1 MKIKNIFL
9 VFFLLL
15 NLLNANDIKSQ
26 QDLAQE
32 KMFLNKNDDII
43 GGDGVEC
50 IPTCRKVN
58 DNFIALVVDFD
69 PKSGMT
75 YCDIYDKNDLSNP
88 TGIMANTK
96 NQTCIDGA
104 NQKVSPKNLLSNG
117 KGYDNASNLAY
128 KPNNVTLTKFL
139 AGLVTL
145 DPELIDFKTT
155 EATGSLTLKDPTA
168 VYGTNTTDITGD
180 DMLIA
185 TIDNLNKS
193 NLAYYA
199 MLYTNMSNV
208 YTALQ
213 YILLVCVGGW
223 FFGVLGV
230 KKLNERA
237 EKENNQGSIL
247 NTFLVPAIAFA
258 TFFMPIPE
266 SSGMN
271 GTIMQKLIRTS
282 ANISNGY
289 ADRVGTVGAEAY
301 MQKLYSSVGAFSV
314 EGEKILREDALNLD
328 TIKTSYKLALDEC
341 KKRYPNIASFMQESH
356 STDFF
361 NVNGKDEKYTYLG
374 CQNIEHSLQSYQ
386 SLERQNKLYLGALEK
401 SIKNNKLDTL
411 LKQINDSVNKRE
423 NELGWINSTIIPA
436 MNVLLQNISLI
447 EDNDIALQVQEDN
460 KNITE
465 QTSKEIA
472 KDNTYERSSNAVT
485 GWFNNLRRSS
495 GEVAGSVVGNLTYLI
510 LPGAGDVFKV
520 TQEESSNLFKGIQSL
535 ASKIPIVGK
544 IISLIPSSLIDKAGF
559 VAGILIVAWIYSSL
573 LTYIPLTVSIVA
585 SALAFLGYII
595 QLAKFFYITP
605 FVTAFSLTTGRQNKI
620 TEFLVTGI
628 TIFIKPILIVVFIY
642 FALFIYGLFTD
653 IFMIYSLEQLGMMRE
668 LQNQAG
674 LTILMSIF
682 GILLQIVGTI
692 GAVYIMWKII
702 LTAPNWVMRMIG
714 LNDDGANNIVEQLSR
729 NLERYSFQV

>member
-9 VFFLLL
+9 IFFLLL
-15 NLLNANDIKSQ
+15 NFLNANDIKSQ

-32 KMFLNKNDDII
+32 KMFSNKNDDII
-43 GGDGVEC
+43 GGDGVKC

-155 EATGSLTLKDPTA
+155 EATGRLTLKDPTA

-185 TIDNLNKS
+185 TTDNLNKS

-230 KKLNERA
+230 KKLNERM
-237 EKENNQGSIL
+237 EKENDQGRIL
-247 NTFLVPAIAFA
+247 NTFLVPVIVFA
-258 TFFMPIPE
+258 TFFMPISE

-271 GTIMQKLIRTS
+271 GTIIQKLIRTS
-282 ANISNGY
+282 ANISNNF

-314 EGEKILREDALNLD
+314 EGEKILREDALNLPA
-328 TIKTSYKLALDEC
+328 IKFSYELALDEC

-401 SIKNNKLDTL
+401 SIKNNRLDTL
-411 LKQINDSVNKRE
+411 LKQINDGVNKRE

-436 MNVLLQNISLI
+436 MSVLMQNISLI
-447 EDNDIALQVQEDN
+447 EDNDIALQIQEDN

-465 QTSKEIA
+465 QTSSIN
-472 KDNTYERSSNAVT
+472 KDKNVIERDENPY
-485 GWFNNLRRSS
+485 GGNKL
-495 GEVAGSVVGNLTYLI
+495 GEQKLVGELVYFI
-510 LPGAGDVFKV
+510 LPGAGEVFNAVKDAGNKFAGAF
-520 TQEESSNLFKGIQSL
+520 E
-535 ASKIPIVGK
+535 KIPI
-544 IISLIPSSLIDKAGF
+544 ISGLLNIGASWLGLKT
-559 VAGILIVAWIYSSL
+559 VAF
-573 LTYIPLTVSIVA
+573 TYDTVLNLIPLTICVVA

-595 QLAKFFYITP
+595 ELAKFFYITP

-628 TIFIKPILIVVFIY
+628 TIFMKPILIVIFIY
-642 FALFIYGLFTD
+642 FALFIYGLFKD
-653 IFMIYSLEQLGMMRE
+653 IFLVYSLEQLGMMRE
-668 LQNQAG
+668 ITNQISINFIISVI
-674 LTILMSIF
+674 TIL
-682 GILLQIVGTI
+682 LKIVGAI
-692 GAVYIMWKII
+692 GASYIMWKII
-702 LTAPNWVMRMIG
+702 LTAPSWVMKMIG

>member
-15 NLLNANDIKSQ
+15 NFLNANDIKSQ
-26 QDLAQE
+26 QDLAEE
-32 KMFLNKNDDII
+32 KMFSNKNDDII
-43 GGDGVEC
+43 GGDGVKC

-155 EATGSLTLKDPTA
+155 EATGRLTLKDPTA

-185 TIDNLNKS
+185 TTDNLNKS

-230 KKLNERA
+230 KKLNERI
-237 EKENNQGSIL
+237 EKENNQGRVL
-247 NTFLVPAIAFA
+247 NTFLVPVIAFA

-271 GTIMQKLIRTS
+271 GTIIQKLIRTS
-282 ANISNGY
+282 ANISNNF

-314 EGEKILREDALNLD
+314 EGEKILREDALNLPA
-328 TIKTSYKLALDEC
+328 IKFSYELALDEC

-401 SIKNNKLDTL
+401 SIKNNRLDTL
-411 LKQINDSVNKRE
+411 LKQINDGVNKRE

-436 MNVLLQNISLI
+436 MNILVQNISLI
-447 EDNDIALQVQEDN
+447 EDNDIALQIQEDN
-460 KNITE
+460 KKITE

-472 KDNTYERSSNAVT
+472 TSNSENRKEM
-485 GWFNNLRRSS
+485 GR
-495 GEVAGSVVGNLTYLI
+495 GEVQEEVALIMGNLAYLI
-510 LPGAGDVFKV
+510 LPGAGEILNVIKEFF
-520 TQEESSNLFKGIQSL
+520 TSWGGN
-535 ASKIPIVGK
+535 IPILK
-544 IISLIPSSLIDKAGF
+544 GF
-559 VAGILIVAWIYSSL
+559 LNASGTMAGIGTIMVMYNQILQ
-573 LTYIPLTVSIVA
+573 YIPLTVSIVA

-595 QLAKFFYITP
+595 ELAKFFYITP

-628 TIFIKPILIVVFIY
+628 TIFMKPILIVIFIY

-668 LQNQAG
+668 LQNQ
-674 LTILMSIF
+674 TILTMVMGIF
-682 GILLQIVGTI
+682 STLLKIVGAI
-692 GAVYIMWKII
+692 GASYIMWKII
-702 LTAPNWVMRMIG
+702 LTAPSWVMKMIG

>member
-9 VFFLLL
+9 IFFLLL
-15 NLLNANDIKSQ
+15 NFLNANDIKSQ

-32 KMFLNKNDDII
+32 KMFSNKNDDII
-43 GGDGVEC
+43 GGDGVKC

-155 EATGSLTLKDPTA
+155 EATGRLTLKDPTA

-185 TIDNLNKS
+185 TTDNLNKS

-230 KKLNERA
+230 KKLNERI
-237 EKENNQGSIL
+237 EKENNQGRVL
-247 NTFLVPAIAFA
+247 NTFLVPVIAFA

-271 GTIMQKLIRTS
+271 GTIIQKLIRTS
-282 ANISNGY
+282 ANISNNF

-314 EGEKILREDALNLD
+314 EGEKILREDALNLPA
-328 TIKTSYKLALDEC
+328 IKFSYELALDEC

-401 SIKNNKLDTL
+401 SIKNNRLDTL
-411 LKQINDSVNKRE
+411 LKQINDGVNKRE

-436 MNVLLQNISLI
+436 MNILVQNISLI
-447 EDNDIALQVQEDN
+447 EDNDIALQIQEDN
-460 KNITE
+460 KKITE
-465 QTSKEIA
+465 QTSKEKA
-472 KDNTYERSSNAVT
+472 KENTKEREENSFLT
-485 GWFNNLRRSS
+485 KTKGKLGEFS
-495 GEVAGSVVGNLTYLI
+495 GVILGQLTYLM
-510 LPGAGDVFKV
+510 LPGAGEVFNTVNKN
-520 TQEESSNLFKGIQSL
+520 TSDFIK
-535 ASKIPIVGK
+535 KIPIIGDK
-544 IISLIPSSLIDKAGF
+544 FLGTLLSSVAGF
-559 VAGILIVAWIYSSL
+559 ASGLVIVVVMYSRILE
-573 LTYIPLTVSIVA
+573 YIPLTVSIVA

-595 QLAKFFYITP
+595 ELAKFFYITP

-628 TIFIKPILIVVFIY
+628 TIFIKPILIVIFIY
-642 FALFIYGLFTD
+642 FALFIYGLFKD

-668 LQNQAG
+668 LQNQFL
-674 LTILMSIF
+674 LTATMSIF
-682 GILLQIVGTI
+682 GVLLKIVGTI
-692 GAVYIMWKII
+692 GASYIMWKII
-702 LTAPNWVMRMIG
+702 LTAPSWVMKMIG
-714 LNDDGANNIVEQLSR
+714 LNDDGANSMVEQLSR

>member
-43 GGDGVEC
+43 GGDGVKC

-155 EATGSLTLKDPTA
+155 EATGRLTLKDPTA
-168 VYGTNTTDITGD
+168 VYGTNTTDIIGD

-185 TIDNLNKS
+185 TTDNLNKS

-237 EKENNQGSIL
+237 EKENNQGSVL
-247 NTFLVPAIAFA
+247 NTFLVPVIVFA
-258 TFFMPIPE
+258 TFFMPISE

-271 GTIMQKLIRTS
+271 GTIIQKLIRTS
-282 ANISNGY
+282 ANISNNF

-314 EGEKILREDALNLD
+314 EGEKILREDALNLPA
-328 TIKTSYKLALDEC
+328 IKFSYELALDEC

-401 SIKNNKLDTL
+401 SIKNNRLDTL
-411 LKQINDSVNKRE
+411 LKQINDGVNKRE

-436 MNVLLQNISLI
+436 MSVLMQNISLI
-447 EDNDIALQVQEDN
+447 EDNDIALQIQEDN

-465 QTSKEIA
+465 QTSSIN
-472 KDNTYERSSNAVT
+472 KDKNVIERDENPY
-485 GWFNNLRRSS
+485 GGNKL
-495 GEVAGSVVGNLTYLI
+495 GEQKLVGELVYFI
-510 LPGAGDVFKV
+510 LPGAGEVFNAVKDAGNKFADAF
-520 TQEESSNLFKGIQSL
+520 E
-535 ASKIPIVGK
+535 KIPI
-544 IISLIPSSLIDKAGF
+544 ISGLLNIGASWLGLKT
-559 VAGILIVAWIYSSL
+559 VAF
-573 LTYIPLTVSIVA
+573 TYDTVLNLIPLTICVVA

-595 QLAKFFYITP
+595 ELAKFFYITP

-628 TIFIKPILIVVFIY
+628 TIFMKPILIVIFIY
-642 FALFIYGLFTD
+642 FALFIYGLFKD
-653 IFMIYSLEQLGMMRE
+653 IFLVYSLEQLGMMRE
-668 LQNQAG
+668 ITNQISINFIISVI
-674 LTILMSIF
+674 TIL
-682 GILLQIVGTI
+682 LKIVGAI
-692 GAVYIMWKII
+692 GASYIMWKII
-702 LTAPNWVMRMIG
+702 LTAPSWVMKMIG

>member
-1 MKIKNIFL
+1 MKVKNIFL
-9 VFFLLL
+9 IFFLLL
-15 NLLNANDIKSQ
+15 NFLNANDIKSQ

-32 KMFLNKNDDII
+32 KMFSNKNDDII
-43 GGDGVEC
+43 GGDGVKC

-155 EATGSLTLKDPTA
+155 EATGRLTLKDPTA

-185 TIDNLNKS
+185 TTDNLNKS

-230 KKLNERA
+230 KKLNERI
-237 EKENNQGSIL
+237 EKENDQGRIL
-247 NTFLVPAIAFA
+247 NTFLVPVIAFA

-271 GTIMQKLIRTS
+271 GTIIQKLIRTS
-282 ANISNGY
+282 ANISNGF
-289 ADRVGTVGAEAY
+289 ADRVGTIGAEAY

-314 EGEKILREDALNLD
+314 EGEKILREDALNLPA
-328 TIKTSYKLALDEC
+328 IKFSYELALDEC

-401 SIKNNKLDTL
+401 SIKNNRLDTL
-411 LKQINDSVNKRE
+411 LKQINDGVNKRE

-436 MNVLLQNISLI
+436 MSVLMQNISLI
-447 EDNDIALQVQEDN
+447 EDNDIALQIQEDN

-465 QTSKEIA
+465 QTSSIN
-472 KDNTYERSSNAVT
+472 KDKNVIERDENPY
-485 GWFNNLRRSS
+485 GGNKL
-495 GEVAGSVVGNLTYLI
+495 GEQKLVGELVYFI
-510 LPGAGDVFKV
+510 LPGAGEVFNAVKDAGNKFAGAF
-520 TQEESSNLFKGIQSL
+520 E
-535 ASKIPIVGK
+535 KIPI
-544 IISLIPSSLIDKAGF
+544 ISGLLNIGASWLGLKT
-559 VAGILIVAWIYSSL
+559 VAF
-573 LTYIPLTVSIVA
+573 TYDTVLNLIPLTICVVA

-595 QLAKFFYITP
+595 ELAKFFYITP

-628 TIFIKPILIVVFIY
+628 TIFMKPILIVIFIY
-642 FALFIYGLFTD
+642 FALFIYGLFKD
-653 IFMIYSLEQLGMMRE
+653 IFLVYSLEQLGMMRE
-668 LQNQAG
+668 ITNQISINFIISVI
-674 LTILMSIF
+674 TIL
-682 GILLQIVGTI
+682 LKIVGAI
-692 GAVYIMWKII
+692 GASYIMWKII
-702 LTAPNWVMRMIG
+702 LTAPSWVMKMIG

>member
-1 MKIKNIFL
+1 MKVKNIFL
-9 VFFLLL
+9 IFFLLL
-15 NLLNANDIKSQ
+15 NFLNANDIKSQ

-32 KMFLNKNDDII
+32 KMFSNKNDDII
-43 GGDGVEC
+43 GGDGVKC

-155 EATGSLTLKDPTA
+155 EATGRLTLKDPTA

-185 TIDNLNKS
+185 TTDNLNKS

-230 KKLNERA
+230 KKLNERM
-237 EKENNQGSIL
+237 EKENDQGRIL
-247 NTFLVPAIAFA
+247 NTLLVPVIVFA
-258 TFFMPIPE
+258 TFFMPISE

-271 GTIMQKLIRTS
+271 GTIIQKLIRTS
-282 ANISNGY
+282 ANISNNF

-314 EGEKILREDALNLD
+314 EGEKILREDALNLPA
-328 TIKTSYKLALDEC
+328 IKFSYELALDEC
-341 KKRYPNIASFMQESH
+341 KKRYPNIVSFMQESH

-401 SIKNNKLDTL
+401 SIKNNRLDTL
-411 LKQINDSVNKRE
+411 LKQINDGVNKRE

-436 MNVLLQNISLI
+436 MSVLMQNISLI
-447 EDNDIALQVQEDN
+447 EDNDIALQIQEDN

-465 QTSKEIA
+465 QTSSIN
-472 KDNTYERSSNAVT
+472 KDKNVIERDENPY
-485 GWFNNLRRSS
+485 GGNKL
-495 GEVAGSVVGNLTYLI
+495 GEQKLVGELVYFI
-510 LPGAGDVFKV
+510 LPGAGEVFNAVKDAGNKFAGAF
-520 TQEESSNLFKGIQSL
+520 E
-535 ASKIPIVGK
+535 KIPI
-544 IISLIPSSLIDKAGF
+544 ISGLLNIGASWLGLKT
-559 VAGILIVAWIYSSL
+559 VAF
-573 LTYIPLTVSIVA
+573 TYDTVLNLIPLTICVVA

-595 QLAKFFYITP
+595 ELAKFFYITP

-628 TIFIKPILIVVFIY
+628 TIFMKPILIVIFIY
-642 FALFIYGLFTD
+642 FALFIYGLFKD
-653 IFMIYSLEQLGMMRE
+653 IFLVYSLEQLGMMRE
-668 LQNQAG
+668 ITNQISINFIISVI
-674 LTILMSIF
+674 TIL
-682 GILLQIVGTI
+682 LKIVGAI
-692 GAVYIMWKII
+692 GASYIMWKII
-702 LTAPNWVMRMIG
+702 LTAPSWVMKMIG

>member
-1 MKIKNIFL
+1 MKVKNIFL
-9 VFFLLL
+9 IFFLLL
-15 NLLNANDIKSQ
+15 NFLNANDIKSQ

-32 KMFLNKNDDII
+32 KMFSNKNDDII
-43 GGDGVEC
+43 GGDGVKC

-155 EATGSLTLKDPTA
+155 EATGRLTLKDPTA

-185 TIDNLNKS
+185 TTDNLNKS

-230 KKLNERA
+230 KKLNERM
-237 EKENNQGSIL
+237 EKENDQGRIL
-247 NTFLVPAIAFA
+247 NTLLVPVIAFA
-258 TFFMPIPE
+258 TFFMPISE

-271 GTIMQKLIRTS
+271 GTIIQKLIRTS
-282 ANISNGY
+282 ANISNNF

-314 EGEKILREDALNLD
+314 EGEKILREDALNLPA
-328 TIKTSYKLALDEC
+328 IKFSYELALDEC

-401 SIKNNKLDTL
+401 SIKNNRLDTL
-411 LKQINDSVNKRE
+411 LKQINDGVNKRE

-436 MNVLLQNISLI
+436 MSVLMQNISLI
-447 EDNDIALQVQEDN
+447 EDNDIALQIQEDN

-465 QTSKEIA
+465 QTSSIN
-472 KDNTYERSSNAVT
+472 KDKNVIERDENPY
-485 GWFNNLRRSS
+485 GGNKL
-495 GEVAGSVVGNLTYLI
+495 GEQKLVGELVYFI
-510 LPGAGDVFKV
+510 LPGAGEVFNAVKDAGNKFADAF
-520 TQEESSNLFKGIQSL
+520 E
-535 ASKIPIVGK
+535 KIPI
-544 IISLIPSSLIDKAGF
+544 ISGLLNIGASWLGLKT
-559 VAGILIVAWIYSSL
+559 VAF
-573 LTYIPLTVSIVA
+573 TYDTVLNLIPLTICVVA

-595 QLAKFFYITP
+595 ELAKFFYITP

-628 TIFIKPILIVVFIY
+628 TIFMKPILIVIFIY
-642 FALFIYGLFTD
+642 FALFIYGLFKD
-653 IFMIYSLEQLGMMRE
+653 IFLVYSLEQLGMMRE
-668 LQNQAG
+668 ITNQISINFIISVI
-674 LTILMSIF
+674 TIL
-682 GILLQIVGTI
+682 LKIVGAI
-692 GAVYIMWKII
+692 GASYIMWKII
-702 LTAPNWVMRMIG
+702 LTAPSWVMKMIG

>member
-15 NLLNANDIKSQ
+15 NFLNANDIKSQ
-26 QDLAQE
+26 QDLAEE
-32 KMFLNKNDDII
+32 KMFSNKNDDII
-43 GGDGVEC
+43 GGDGVKC

-155 EATGSLTLKDPTA
+155 EATGRLTLKDPTA

-185 TIDNLNKS
+185 TTDNLNKS
-193 NLAYYA
+193 NLAYYS

-230 KKLNERA
+230 KKLNERV
-237 EKENNQGSIL
+237 EKENNQGRVL
-247 NTFLVPAIAFA
+247 NTFLVPVIAFA

-271 GTIMQKLIRTS
+271 GTIIQKLIRTS
-282 ANISNGY
+282 ANISNGF

-314 EGEKILREDALNLD
+314 EGEKILREDALNLPA
-328 TIKTSYKLALDEC
+328 IKTSYKLALDEC

-401 SIKNNKLDTL
+401 SIKNNRLDAL
-411 LKQINDSVNKRE
+411 LKQINDGVNKRE

-436 MNVLLQNISLI
+436 MSVLMQNISLI
-447 EDNDIALQVQEDN
+447 EDNDIALQIQEDN

-465 QTSKEIA
+465 QTSSIN
-472 KDNTYERSSNAVT
+472 KDKNVIERDENPY
-485 GWFNNLRRSS
+485 GGNKL
-495 GEVAGSVVGNLTYLI
+495 GEQKLVGELVYFI
-510 LPGAGDVFKV
+510 LPGAGEVFNAVKDAGNKFAGAF
-520 TQEESSNLFKGIQSL
+520 E
-535 ASKIPIVGK
+535 KIPI
-544 IISLIPSSLIDKAGF
+544 ISGLLNIGASWLGLKT
-559 VAGILIVAWIYSSL
+559 VAF
-573 LTYIPLTVSIVA
+573 TYDTVLNLIPLTICVVA

-595 QLAKFFYITP
+595 ELAKFFYITP

-628 TIFIKPILIVVFIY
+628 TIFMKPILIVIFIY
-642 FALFIYGLFTD
+642 FALFIYGLFKD
-653 IFMIYSLEQLGMMRE
+653 IFLVYSLEQLGMMRE
-668 LQNQAG
+668 ITNQISINFIISVI
-674 LTILMSIF
+674 TIL
-682 GILLQIVGTI
+682 LKIVGAI
-692 GAVYIMWKII
+692 GATYIMWKII
-702 LTAPNWVMRMIG
+702 LTAPSWVMKMIG
-714 LNDDGANNIVEQLSR
+714 LNDSGANNMVEQLSR
-729 NLERYSFQV
+729 NLEKYSFQV

>member
-1 MKIKNIFL
+1 MKVKNIFL
-9 VFFLLL
+9 IFFLLL
-15 NLLNANDIKSQ
+15 NFLNANDIKSQ

-32 KMFLNKNDDII
+32 KMFSNKNDDII
-43 GGDGVEC
+43 GGDGVKC

-155 EATGSLTLKDPTA
+155 EATGRLTLKDPTA

-185 TIDNLNKS
+185 TTDNLNKS

-230 KKLNERA
+230 KKLNERM
-237 EKENNQGSIL
+237 EKENDQGRIL
-247 NTFLVPAIAFA
+247 NTLLVPVIAFA
-258 TFFMPIPE
+258 TFFMPISE

-271 GTIMQKLIRTS
+271 GTIIQKLIRTS
-282 ANISNGY
+282 ANISNNF

-314 EGEKILREDALNLD
+314 EGEKILREDALNLPA
-328 TIKTSYKLALDEC
+328 IKFSYELALDEC

-401 SIKNNKLDTL
+401 SIKNNRLDTL
-411 LKQINDSVNKRE
+411 LKQINDGVNKRE

-436 MNVLLQNISLI
+436 MSVLMQNISLI
-447 EDNDIALQVQEDN
+447 EDNDIALQIQEDN

-465 QTSKEIA
+465 QTSSIN
-472 KDNTYERSSNAVT
+472 KDKNVIERDENPY
-485 GWFNNLRRSS
+485 GGNKL
-495 GEVAGSVVGNLTYLI
+495 GEQKLVGELVYFI
-510 LPGAGDVFKV
+510 LPGAGEVFNAVKDAGNKFAGAF
-520 TQEESSNLFKGIQSL
+520 E
-535 ASKIPIVGK
+535 KIPI
-544 IISLIPSSLIDKAGF
+544 ISGLLNIGASWLGLKT
-559 VAGILIVAWIYSSL
+559 VAF
-573 LTYIPLTVSIVA
+573 TYDTVLNLIPLTICVVA

-595 QLAKFFYITP
+595 ELAKFFYITP

-628 TIFIKPILIVVFIY
+628 TIFMKPILIVIFIY
-642 FALFIYGLFTD
+642 FALFIYGLFKD
-653 IFMIYSLEQLGMMRE
+653 IFLVYSLEQLGMMRE
-668 LQNQAG
+668 ITNQISINFIISVI
-674 LTILMSIF
+674 TIL
-682 GILLQIVGTI
+682 LKIVGAI
-692 GAVYIMWKII
+692 GASYIMWKII
-702 LTAPNWVMRMIG
+702 LTAPSWVMKMIG

>member
-15 NLLNANDIKSQ
+15 NFLNANDIKSQ

-32 KMFLNKNDDII
+32 KMFSNKNDDII
-43 GGDGVEC
+43 GGDGVKC

-155 EATGSLTLKDPTA
+155 EATGRLTLKDPTA

-185 TIDNLNKS
+185 TTDNLNKS

-230 KKLNERA
+230 KKLNERI
-237 EKENNQGSIL
+237 EKENNQGRVL
-247 NTFLVPAIAFA
+247 NTFLVPVIAFA

-271 GTIMQKLIRTS
+271 GTIIQKLIRTS
-282 ANISNGY
+282 ANISNNF

-314 EGEKILREDALNLD
+314 EGEKILREDALNLPA
-328 TIKTSYKLALDEC
+328 IKFSYELALDEC

-401 SIKNNKLDTL
+401 SIKNNRLDTL
-411 LKQINDSVNKRE
+411 LKQINDGVNKRE

-436 MNVLLQNISLI
+436 MNILVQNISLI
-447 EDNDIALQVQEDN
+447 EDNDIALQIQEDN
-460 KNITE
+460 KKITE
-465 QTSKEIA
+465 QTSKEKA
-472 KDNTYERSSNAVT
+472 KENTKEREENSFLT
-485 GWFNNLRRSS
+485 KTKGKLGEFS
-495 GEVAGSVVGNLTYLI
+495 GVILGQLTYLM
-510 LPGAGDVFKV
+510 LPGAGEVFNTVNKN
-520 TQEESSNLFKGIQSL
+520 TSDFIK
-535 ASKIPIVGK
+535 KIPIIGDK
-544 IISLIPSSLIDKAGF
+544 FLGTLLSSVAGF
-559 VAGILIVAWIYSSL
+559 ASGLVIVVVMYSRILE
-573 LTYIPLTVSIVA
+573 YIPLTVSIVA

-595 QLAKFFYITP
+595 ELAKFFYITP

-628 TIFIKPILIVVFIY
+628 TIFIKPILIVIFIY
-642 FALFIYGLFTD
+642 FALFIYGLFKD

-668 LQNQAG
+668 LQNQFL
-674 LTILMSIF
+674 LTATMSIF
-682 GILLQIVGTI
+682 GVLLKIVGTI
-692 GAVYIMWKII
+692 GASYIMWKII
-702 LTAPNWVMRMIG
+702 LTAPSWVMKMIG
-714 LNDDGANNIVEQLSR
+714 LNDDGANSMVEQLSR

>member
-9 VFFLLL
+9 IFFLLL
-15 NLLNANDIKSQ
+15 NFLNANDIKSQ
-26 QDLAQE
+26 QDLAEE
-32 KMFLNKNDDII
+32 KMFSNKNDDII
-43 GGDGVEC
+43 GGDGVKC

-155 EATGSLTLKDPTA
+155 EATGRLTLKDPTA

-185 TIDNLNKS
+185 TTDNLNKS

-213 YILLVCVGGW
+213 YILLVCIGGW

-230 KKLNERA
+230 KKLNERV
-237 EKENNQGSIL
+237 EKENNQGRIL
-247 NTFLVPAIAFA
+247 NTFLVPVIAFA

-271 GTIMQKLIRTS
+271 GTIIQKLIRTS
-282 ANISNGY
+282 ANISNNF

-314 EGEKILREDALNLD
+314 EGEKILREDALNLPA
-328 TIKTSYKLALDEC
+328 IKFSYELALDEC

-401 SIKNNKLDTL
+401 SIKNNRLDAL
-411 LKQINDSVNKRE
+411 LKQINDGVNKRE

-436 MNVLLQNISLI
+436 MSVLMQNISLI
-447 EDNDIALQVQEDN
+447 EDNDIALQIQEDN

-465 QTSKEIA
+465 QTSSIN
-472 KDNTYERSSNAVT
+472 KDKNVIERDENPY
-485 GWFNNLRRSS
+485 GGNKL
-495 GEVAGSVVGNLTYLI
+495 GEQKLVGELVYFI
-510 LPGAGDVFKV
+510 LPGAGEVFNAVKDAGNKFAGAF
-520 TQEESSNLFKGIQSL
+520 E
-535 ASKIPIVGK
+535 KIPI
-544 IISLIPSSLIDKAGF
+544 ISGLLNIGASWLGLKT
-559 VAGILIVAWIYSSL
+559 VAF
-573 LTYIPLTVSIVA
+573 TYDTVLNLIPLTICVVA

-595 QLAKFFYITP
+595 ELAKFFYITP

-628 TIFIKPILIVVFIY
+628 TIFMKPILIVIFIY
-642 FALFIYGLFTD
+642 FALFIYGLFKD
-653 IFMIYSLEQLGMMRE
+653 IFLVYSLEQLGMMRE
-668 LQNQAG
+668 ITNQISINFIISVI
-674 LTILMSIF
+674 TIL
-682 GILLQIVGTI
+682 LKIVGAI
-692 GAVYIMWKII
+692 GASYIMWKII
-702 LTAPNWVMRMIG
+702 LTAPSWVMKMIG

>member
-1 MKIKNIFL
+1 MKVKNIFL
-9 VFFLLL
+9 IFFLLL
-15 NLLNANDIKSQ
+15 NFLNANDIKSQ
-26 QDLAQE
+26 QDLAEE
-32 KMFLNKNDDII
+32 KMFSNKNDDII
-43 GGDGVEC
+43 GGDGVKC

-155 EATGSLTLKDPTA
+155 EATGRLTLKDPTA

-185 TIDNLNKS
+185 TTDNLNKS

-230 KKLNERA
+230 KKLNERI
-237 EKENNQGSIL
+237 EKENNQGRVL
-247 NTFLVPAIAFA
+247 NTFLVPVIAFA
-258 TFFMPIPE
+258 TFFMPISE

-271 GTIMQKLIRTS
+271 GTIIQKLIRTS
-282 ANISNGY
+282 ANISNNF

-314 EGEKILREDALNLD
+314 EGEKILREDALNLPA
-328 TIKTSYKLALDEC
+328 IKFSYELALDEC

-401 SIKNNKLDTL
+401 SIKNNRLDTL
-411 LKQINDSVNKRE
+411 LKQINDGVNKRE

-436 MNVLLQNISLI
+436 MSVLMQNISLI
-447 EDNDIALQVQEDN
+447 EDNDIALQIQEDN

-465 QTSKEIA
+465 QTSSIN
-472 KDNTYERSSNAVT
+472 KDKNVIERDENPY
-485 GWFNNLRRSS
+485 GGNKL
-495 GEVAGSVVGNLTYLI
+495 GEQKLVGELVYFI
-510 LPGAGDVFKV
+510 LPGAGEVFNAVKDAGNKFAGAF
-520 TQEESSNLFKGIQSL
+520 E
-535 ASKIPIVGK
+535 KIPI
-544 IISLIPSSLIDKAGF
+544 ISGLLNIGASWLGLKT
-559 VAGILIVAWIYSSL
+559 VAF
-573 LTYIPLTVSIVA
+573 TYDTVLNLIPLTICVVA

-595 QLAKFFYITP
+595 ELAKFFYITP

-628 TIFIKPILIVVFIY
+628 TIFMKPILIVIFIY
-642 FALFIYGLFTD
+642 FALFIYGLFKD
-653 IFMIYSLEQLGMMRE
+653 IFLVYSLEQLGMMRE
-668 LQNQAG
+668 ITNQISINFIISVI
-674 LTILMSIF
+674 TIL
-682 GILLQIVGTI
+682 LKIVGAI
-692 GAVYIMWKII
+692 GASYIMWKII
-702 LTAPNWVMRMIG
+702 LTAPSWVMKMIG

>member
-9 VFFLLL
+9 IFFLLL
-15 NLLNANDIKSQ
+15 NFLNANDIKSQ
-26 QDLAQE
+26 QDLAEE
-32 KMFLNKNDDII
+32 KMFSNKNDDII
-43 GGDGVEC
+43 GGDGVKC

-155 EATGSLTLKDPTA
+155 EATGRLTLKDPTA

-185 TIDNLNKS
+185 TTDNLNKS

-237 EKENNQGSIL
+237 EKENNQGSVL
-247 NTFLVPAIAFA
+247 NTFLVPVIVFA
-258 TFFMPIPE
+258 TFFMPISE

-271 GTIMQKLIRTS
+271 GTIIQKLIRTS
-282 ANISNGY
+282 ANISNNF

-314 EGEKILREDALNLD
+314 EGEKILREDALNLPA
-328 TIKTSYKLALDEC
+328 IKFSYELALDEC

-401 SIKNNKLDTL
+401 SIKNNRLDTL
-411 LKQINDSVNKRE
+411 LKQINDGVNKRE

-447 EDNDIALQVQEDN
+447 EDNDIALRIQEDN
-460 KNITE
+460 KKITE

-472 KDNTYERSSNAVT
+472 TSNSENRKEM
-485 GWFNNLRRSS
+485 GR
-495 GEVAGSVVGNLTYLI
+495 GEVQEEVALIMGNLAYLI
-510 LPGAGDVFKV
+510 LPGAGEILNVIKEFF
-520 TQEESSNLFKGIQSL
+520 TSWGGN
-535 ASKIPIVGK
+535 IPILK
-544 IISLIPSSLIDKAGF
+544 GF
-559 VAGILIVAWIYSSL
+559 LNASGTMAGIGTIMVMYNQILQ
-573 LTYIPLTVSIVA
+573 YIPLTVSIVA

-595 QLAKFFYITP
+595 ELAKFFYITP

-628 TIFIKPILIVVFIY
+628 TIFMKPILIVIFIY

-668 LQNQAG
+668 LQNQ
-674 LTILMSIF
+674 TILTMVMGIF
-682 GILLQIVGTI
+682 STLLKIVGAI
-692 GAVYIMWKII
+692 GASYIMWKII
-702 LTAPNWVMRMIG
+702 LTAPSWVMKMIG

>member
-155 EATGSLTLKDPTA
+155 EATGRLTLKDPTA

-258 TFFMPIPE
+258 TFFMPISE

-271 GTIMQKLIRTS
+271 GTIIQKLIRTS
-282 ANISNGY
+282 ANISNNF

-314 EGEKILREDALNLD
+314 EGEKILREDALNLPA
-328 TIKTSYKLALDEC
+328 IKFSYELALDEC

-401 SIKNNKLDTL
+401 SIKNNRLDTL

-436 MNVLLQNISLI
+436 MSVLMQNISLI
-447 EDNDIALQVQEDN
+447 EDNDIALQIQEDN

-465 QTSKEIA
+465 QTSSIN
-472 KDNTYERSSNAVT
+472 KDKNVIERDENPY
-485 GWFNNLRRSS
+485 GGNKL
-495 GEVAGSVVGNLTYLI
+495 GEQKLVGELVYFI
-510 LPGAGDVFKV
+510 LPGAGEVFNAVKDAGNKFAGAF
-520 TQEESSNLFKGIQSL
+520 E
-535 ASKIPIVGK
+535 KIPI
-544 IISLIPSSLIDKAGF
+544 ISGLLNIGASWLGLKT
-559 VAGILIVAWIYSSL
+559 VAF
-573 LTYIPLTVSIVA
+573 TYDTVLNLIPLTICVVA

-595 QLAKFFYITP
+595 ELAKFFYITP

-628 TIFIKPILIVVFIY
+628 TIFMKPILIVIFIY
-642 FALFIYGLFTD
+642 FALFIYGLFKD
-653 IFMIYSLEQLGMMRE
+653 IFLVYSLEQLGMMRE
-668 LQNQAG
+668 ITNQISINFIISVI
-674 LTILMSIF
+674 TIL
-682 GILLQIVGTI
+682 LKIVGAI
-692 GAVYIMWKII
+692 GASYIMWKII
-702 LTAPNWVMRMIG
+702 LTAPSWVMKMIG

>member
-1 MKIKNIFL
+1 MKVKNIFL
-9 VFFLLL
+9 IFFLLL
-15 NLLNANDIKSQ
+15 NFLNANDIKSQ

-32 KMFLNKNDDII
+32 KMFSNKNDDII
-43 GGDGVEC
+43 GGDGVKC

-155 EATGSLTLKDPTA
+155 EATGRLTLKDPTA

-185 TIDNLNKS
+185 TTDNLNKS

-237 EKENNQGSIL
+237 EKENNQGSVL
-247 NTFLVPAIAFA
+247 NTFLVPVIAFA
-258 TFFMPIPE
+258 TFFMPISE

-271 GTIMQKLIRTS
+271 GTIIQKLIRTS
-282 ANISNGY
+282 ANISNNF

-314 EGEKILREDALNLD
+314 EGEKILREDALNLPA
-328 TIKTSYKLALDEC
+328 IKFSYELALDEC

-374 CQNIEHSLQSYQ
+374 CQNIEHFLQSYQ

-401 SIKNNKLDTL
+401 SIKNNRLDTL
-411 LKQINDSVNKRE
+411 LKQINDGVNKRE

-436 MNVLLQNISLI
+436 MSVLMQNISLI
-447 EDNDIALQVQEDN
+447 EDNDIALQIQEDN

-465 QTSKEIA
+465 QTSSIN
-472 KDNTYERSSNAVT
+472 KDKNVIERDENPY
-485 GWFNNLRRSS
+485 GGNKL
-495 GEVAGSVVGNLTYLI
+495 GEQKLVGELVYFI
-510 LPGAGDVFKV
+510 LPGAGEVFNAVKDAGNKFAGAF
-520 TQEESSNLFKGIQSL
+520 E
-535 ASKIPIVGK
+535 KIPI
-544 IISLIPSSLIDKAGF
+544 ISGLLNIGASWLGLKT
-559 VAGILIVAWIYSSL
+559 VAF
-573 LTYIPLTVSIVA
+573 TYDTVLNLIPLTICVVA

-595 QLAKFFYITP
+595 ELAKFFYITP

-628 TIFIKPILIVVFIY
+628 TIFMKPILIVIFIY
-642 FALFIYGLFTD
+642 FALFIYGLFKD
-653 IFMIYSLEQLGMMRE
+653 IFLVYSLEQLGMMRE
-668 LQNQAG
+668 ITNQISINFIISVI
-674 LTILMSIF
+674 TIL
-682 GILLQIVGTI
+682 LKIVGAI
-692 GAVYIMWKII
+692 GASYIMWKII
-702 LTAPNWVMRMIG
+702 LTAPSWVMKMIG

>member
-9 VFFLLL
+9 IFFLLL
-15 NLLNANDIKSQ
+15 NFLNANDIKSQ
-26 QDLAQE
+26 QDLAEE
-32 KMFLNKNDDII
+32 KMFSNKNDDII
-43 GGDGVEC
+43 GGDGVKC

-155 EATGSLTLKDPTA
+155 EATGRLTLKDPTA

-185 TIDNLNKS
+185 TTDNLNKS

-237 EKENNQGSIL
+237 EKENNQGSVL
-247 NTFLVPAIAFA
+247 NTFLVPVIVFA
-258 TFFMPIPE
+258 TFFMPISE

-271 GTIMQKLIRTS
+271 GTIIQKLIRTS
-282 ANISNGY
+282 ANISNNF

-314 EGEKILREDALNLD
+314 EGEKILREDALNLPA
-328 TIKTSYKLALDEC
+328 IKFSYELALDEC

-401 SIKNNKLDTL
+401 SIKNNRLDAL
-411 LKQINDSVNKRE
+411 LKQINDGVNKRE

-436 MNVLLQNISLI
+436 MSVLMQNISLI
-447 EDNDIALQVQEDN
+447 EDNDIALQIQEDN

-465 QTSKEIA
+465 QTSSIN
-472 KDNTYERSSNAVT
+472 KDKNVIERDENPY
-485 GWFNNLRRSS
+485 GGNKL
-495 GEVAGSVVGNLTYLI
+495 GEQKLVGELVYFI
-510 LPGAGDVFKV
+510 LPGAGEVFNAVKDAGNKFAGAF
-520 TQEESSNLFKGIQSL
+520 E
-535 ASKIPIVGK
+535 KIPI
-544 IISLIPSSLIDKAGF
+544 ISGLLNIGASWLGLKT
-559 VAGILIVAWIYSSL
+559 VAF
-573 LTYIPLTVSIVA
+573 TYDTVLNLIPLTICVVA

-595 QLAKFFYITP
+595 ELAKFFYITP

-628 TIFIKPILIVVFIY
+628 TIFMKPILIVIFIY
-642 FALFIYGLFTD
+642 FALFIYGLFKD
-653 IFMIYSLEQLGMMRE
+653 IFLVYSLEQLGMMRE
-668 LQNQAG
+668 ITNQISINFIISVI
-674 LTILMSIF
+674 TIL
-682 GILLQIVGTI
+682 LKIVGAI
-692 GAVYIMWKII
+692 GASYIMWKII
-702 LTAPNWVMRMIG
+702 LTAPSWVMKMIG

>member
-15 NLLNANDIKSQ
+15 NFLNANDIKSQ
-26 QDLAQE
+26 QDLAEE
-32 KMFLNKNDDII
+32 KMFLDKNDEVI
-43 GGDGVEC
+43 EKQC

-96 NQTCIDGA
+96 NKFCIEMT
-104 NQKVSPKNLLSNG
+104 NREVSPKNLLSYG

-155 EATGSLTLKDPTA
+155 EATGRLTLKDPTA

-185 TIDNLNKS
+185 TTDNLNKS
-193 NLAYYA
+193 NLAYYS

-230 KKLNERA
+230 KKLNERT
-237 EKENNQGSIL
+237 EKANNQGSVL
-247 NTFLVPAIAFA
+247 NTFLVPVIAFA

-271 GTIMQKLIRTS
+271 GTIIQKLIRTS

-401 SIKNNKLDTL
+401 SIKNNRLDTL
-411 LKQINDSVNKRE
+411 LKQINDGVNKRE

-447 EDNDIALQVQEDN
+447 EDNDIALQIQEDN

-465 QTSKEIA
+465 QTSSIN
-472 KDNTYERSSNAVT
+472 KDKNVIERDENPY
-485 GWFNNLRRSS
+485 GGNKL
-495 GEVAGSVVGNLTYLI
+495 GEQKLVGELVYFI
-510 LPGAGDVFKV
+510 LPGAGEVFNAVKDAGNKFAGAF
-520 TQEESSNLFKGIQSL
+520 E
-535 ASKIPIVGK
+535 KIPI
-544 IISLIPSSLIDKAGF
+544 ISGLLNIGASWLGLKT
-559 VAGILIVAWIYSSL
+559 VAF
-573 LTYIPLTVSIVA
+573 TYDTVLNLIPLTICVVA

-595 QLAKFFYITP
+595 ELAKFFYITP

-628 TIFIKPILIVVFIY
+628 TIFVKPILIVIFIY
-642 FALFIYGLFTD
+642 FALFIYGLFKD
-653 IFMIYSLEQLGMMRE
+653 IFLVYSLEQLGMMRE
-668 LQNQAG
+668 ITNQISINFIISVI
-674 LTILMSIF
+674 TIL
-682 GILLQIVGTI
+682 LKIVGAI
-692 GAVYIMWKII
+692 GASYIMWKII
-702 LTAPNWVMRMIG
+702 LTAPSWVMKMIG

>member
-1 MKIKNIFL
+1 MKVKNIFL
-9 VFFLLL
+9 IFFLLL
-15 NLLNANDIKSQ
+15 NFLNANDIKSQ

-32 KMFLNKNDDII
+32 KMFSNKNDDII
-43 GGDGVEC
+43 GGDGVKC

-155 EATGSLTLKDPTA
+155 EATGRLTLKDPTA

-185 TIDNLNKS
+185 TTDNLNKS

-230 KKLNERA
+230 KKLNERM
-237 EKENNQGSIL
+237 EKENDQGRIL
-247 NTFLVPAIAFA
+247 NTFLVPVIVFA
-258 TFFMPIPE
+258 TFFMPISE

-271 GTIMQKLIRTS
+271 GTIIQKLIRTS
-282 ANISNGY
+282 ANISNNF

-314 EGEKILREDALNLD
+314 EGEKILREDALNLPA
-328 TIKTSYKLALDEC
+328 IKFSYELALDEC

-401 SIKNNKLDTL
+401 SIKNNRLDAL
-411 LKQINDSVNKRE
+411 LKQINDGVNKRE

-436 MNVLLQNISLI
+436 MSVLMQNISLI
-447 EDNDIALQVQEDN
+447 EDNDIALQIQEDN

-465 QTSKEIA
+465 QTSSIN
-472 KDNTYERSSNAVT
+472 KDKNVIERDENPY
-485 GWFNNLRRSS
+485 GGNKL
-495 GEVAGSVVGNLTYLI
+495 GEQKLVGELVYFI
-510 LPGAGDVFKV
+510 LPGAGEVFNAVKDAGNKFAGAF
-520 TQEESSNLFKGIQSL
+520 E
-535 ASKIPIVGK
+535 KIPI
-544 IISLIPSSLIDKAGF
+544 ISGLLNIGASWLGLKT
-559 VAGILIVAWIYSSL
+559 VAF
-573 LTYIPLTVSIVA
+573 TYDTVLNLIPLTICVVA

-595 QLAKFFYITP
+595 ELAKFFYITP

-628 TIFIKPILIVVFIY
+628 TIFMKPILIVIFIY
-642 FALFIYGLFTD
+642 FALFIYGLFKD
-653 IFMIYSLEQLGMMRE
+653 IFLVYSLEQLGMMRE
-668 LQNQAG
+668 ITNQISINFIISVI
-674 LTILMSIF
+674 TIL
-682 GILLQIVGTI
+682 LKIVGAI
-692 GAVYIMWKII
+692 GASYIMWKII
-702 LTAPNWVMRMIG
+702 LTAPSWVMKMIG

>member
-1 MKIKNIFL
+1 MKVKNIFL
-9 VFFLLL
+9 IFFLLL
-15 NLLNANDIKSQ
+15 NFLNANDIKSQ

-32 KMFLNKNDDII
+32 KMFSNKNDDII
-43 GGDGVEC
+43 GGDGVKC

-155 EATGSLTLKDPTA
+155 EATGRLTLKDPTA

-237 EKENNQGSIL
+237 EKENNQGNVL
-247 NTFLVPAIAFA
+247 NTFLVPVIAFA
-258 TFFMPIPE
+258 TFFMPISE

-271 GTIMQKLIRTS
+271 GTIIQKLIRTS

-401 SIKNNKLDTL
+401 SIKNNRLDTL
-411 LKQINDSVNKRE
+411 LKQINNGVNKRE

-436 MNVLLQNISLI
+436 MSVLMQNISLI
-447 EDNDIALQVQEDN
+447 EDNDIALQIQEDN

-465 QTSKEIA
+465 QTSSIN
-472 KDNTYERSSNAVT
+472 KDKNVIERDENPY
-485 GWFNNLRRSS
+485 GGNKL
-495 GEVAGSVVGNLTYLI
+495 GEQKLVGELVYFI
-510 LPGAGDVFKV
+510 LPGAGEVFNAVKDAGNKFAGAF
-520 TQEESSNLFKGIQSL
+520 E
-535 ASKIPIVGK
+535 KIPI
-544 IISLIPSSLIDKAGF
+544 ISGLLNIGASWLGLKT
-559 VAGILIVAWIYSSL
+559 VAF
-573 LTYIPLTVSIVA
+573 TYDTVLNLIPLTICVVA

-595 QLAKFFYITP
+595 ELAKFFYITP

-628 TIFIKPILIVVFIY
+628 TIFVKPILIVIFIY
-642 FALFIYGLFTD
+642 FALFIYGLFKD
-653 IFMIYSLEQLGMMRE
+653 IFLVYSLEQLGMMRE
-668 LQNQAG
+668 ITNQISINFIISVI
-674 LTILMSIF
+674 TIL
-682 GILLQIVGTI
+682 LKIVGAI
-692 GAVYIMWKII
+692 GASYIMWKII
-702 LTAPNWVMRMIG
+702 LTAPSWVMKMIG

>member
-1 MKIKNIFL
+1 MKVKNIFL
-9 VFFLLL
+9 IFFLLL
-15 NLLNANDIKSQ
+15 NFLNANDIKSQ

-32 KMFLNKNDDII
+32 KMFSNKNDDII
-43 GGDGVEC
+43 GGDGVKC

-155 EATGSLTLKDPTA
+155 EATGRLTLKDPTA

-185 TIDNLNKS
+185 TTDNLNKS

-230 KKLNERA
+230 KKLNERM
-237 EKENNQGSIL
+237 EKENDQGRIL
-247 NTFLVPAIAFA
+247 NTFLVPVIVFA
-258 TFFMPIPE
+258 TFFMPISE

-271 GTIMQKLIRTS
+271 GTIIQKLIRTS
-282 ANISNGY
+282 ANISNNF

-314 EGEKILREDALNLD
+314 EGEKILREDALNLPA
-328 TIKTSYKLALDEC
+328 IKFSYELALDEC

-401 SIKNNKLDTL
+401 SIKNNRLDTL
-411 LKQINDSVNKRE
+411 LKQINDGVNKRE

-436 MNVLLQNISLI
+436 MSVLMQNISLI
-447 EDNDIALQVQEDN
+447 EDNDIALQIQEDN

-465 QTSKEIA
+465 QTSSIN
-472 KDNTYERSSNAVT
+472 KDKNVIERDENPY
-485 GWFNNLRRSS
+485 GGNKL
-495 GEVAGSVVGNLTYLI
+495 GEQKLVGELVYFI
-510 LPGAGDVFKV
+510 LPGAGEVFNAVKDAGNKFAGAF
-520 TQEESSNLFKGIQSL
+520 E
-535 ASKIPIVGK
+535 KIPI
-544 IISLIPSSLIDKAGF
+544 ISGLLNICASWLGLKT
-559 VAGILIVAWIYSSL
+559 VAF
-573 LTYIPLTVSIVA
+573 TYDTVLNLIPLTICVVA

-595 QLAKFFYITP
+595 ELAKFFYITP

-628 TIFIKPILIVVFIY
+628 TIFMKPILIVIFIY
-642 FALFIYGLFTD
+642 FALFIYGLFKD
-653 IFMIYSLEQLGMMRE
+653 IFLVYSLEQLGMMRE
-668 LQNQAG
+668 ITNQI
-674 LTILMSIF
+674 LINFIISVITIL
-682 GILLQIVGTI
+682 LKIVGAI
-692 GAVYIMWKII
+692 GASYIMWKII
-702 LTAPNWVMRMIG
+702 LTAPSWVMKMIG

>member
-15 NLLNANDIKSQ
+15 NFLNANDIKSQ

-32 KMFLNKNDDII
+32 KMFSNKNDDII
-43 GGDGVEC
+43 GGDGVKC

-155 EATGSLTLKDPTA
+155 EATGRLTLKDPTA

-185 TIDNLNKS
+185 TTDNLNKS
-193 NLAYYA
+193 NLAYYS

-230 KKLNERA
+230 KKLNERS
-237 EKENNQGSIL
+237 EKENNQGNIL
-247 NTFLVPAIAFA
+247 NTFLVPVIAFA

-271 GTIMQKLIRTS
+271 GTIIQKLIRTS

-314 EGEKILREDALNLD
+314 EGEKILREDALNLPA
-328 TIKTSYKLALDEC
+328 IKFSYELALDEC

-401 SIKNNKLDTL
+401 SIKNNRLNTL
-411 LKQINDSVNKRE
+411 LKQINDGVNKRE

-436 MNVLLQNISLI
+436 MSVLMQNISLI
-447 EDNDIALQVQEDN
+447 EDNDIALQIQEDN

-465 QTSKEIA
+465 QTSSIN
-472 KDNTYERSSNAVT
+472 KDKNVIERDESPY
-485 GWFNNLRRSS
+485 GGQKL
-495 GEVAGSVVGNLTYLI
+495 GEQKLVGELVYFI
-510 LPGAGDVFKV
+510 LPGAGEVFNAVKDAGNKFAGAF
-520 TQEESSNLFKGIQSL
+520 E
-535 ASKIPIVGK
+535 KIPI
-544 IISLIPSSLIDKAGF
+544 ISGLLNIGASWLGLKT
-559 VAGILIVAWIYSSL
+559 VAF
-573 LTYIPLTVSIVA
+573 TYDTVLNLIPLTICVVA

-595 QLAKFFYITP
+595 ELAKFFYITP

-620 TEFLVTGI
+620 IEFLVTGI
-628 TIFIKPILIVVFIY
+628 TIFIKPILIVIFIY
-642 FALFIYGLFTD
+642 LALFIYGLFKD
-653 IFMIYSLEQLGMMRE
+653 IFLVYSLEQLGMMRE
-668 LQNQAG
+668 ITNQISINFIISVI
-674 LTILMSIF
+674 TIL
-682 GILLQIVGTI
+682 LKIVGAI
-692 GAVYIMWKII
+692 GASYIMWKII
-702 LTAPNWVMRMIG
+702 LTAPSWVMKMIG
-714 LNDDGANNIVEQLSR
+714 LNDNGANNIVEQLSR

>member
-1 MKIKNIFL
+1 MKVKNIFL
-9 VFFLLL
+9 IFFLLL
-15 NLLNANDIKSQ
+15 NFLNANDIKSQ

-32 KMFLNKNDDII
+32 KMFSNKNDDII
-43 GGDGVEC
+43 GGDGVKC

-155 EATGSLTLKDPTA
+155 EATGRLTLKDPKA

-185 TIDNLNKS
+185 TTDNLNKS
-193 NLAYYA
+193 NLAYYSV
-199 MLYTNMSNV
+199 LYANMSNV

-230 KKLNERA
+230 KKLNERI
-237 EKENNQGSIL
+237 EKENNQGRVL
-247 NTFLVPAIAFA
+247 NTFLVPVIAFA

-282 ANISNGY
+282 ANISNDF

-314 EGEKILREDALNLD
+314 EGEKILREDALNLPA
-328 TIKTSYKLALDEC
+328 IKFSYELALDEC

-401 SIKNNKLDTL
+401 SIKNNRLDTL
-411 LKQINDSVNKRE
+411 LKQINDGVNKRE

-436 MNVLLQNISLI
+436 MSVLMQNISLI
-447 EDNDIALQVQEDN
+447 EDNDIALQIQEDN

-465 QTSKEIA
+465 QTSSIN
-472 KDNTYERSSNAVT
+472 KDKNVIERDENPY
-485 GWFNNLRRSS
+485 GGNKL
-495 GEVAGSVVGNLTYLI
+495 GEQKLVGELVYFI
-510 LPGAGDVFKV
+510 LPGAGEVFNAVKDAGNKFAGAF
-520 TQEESSNLFKGIQSL
+520 E
-535 ASKIPIVGK
+535 KIPI
-544 IISLIPSSLIDKAGF
+544 ISGLLNIGASWLGLKT
-559 VAGILIVAWIYSSL
+559 VAF
-573 LTYIPLTVSIVA
+573 TYDTVLNLIPLTICVVA

-595 QLAKFFYITP
+595 ELAKFFYITP
-605 FVTAFSLTTGRQNKI
+605 FVTVFSLTTGRQNKI

-628 TIFIKPILIVVFIY
+628 TIFMKPILIVIFIY
-642 FALFIYGLFTD
+642 FALFIYGLFKD
-653 IFMIYSLEQLGMMRE
+653 IFLVYSLEQLGMMRE
-668 LQNQAG
+668 ITNQISINFIISVI
-674 LTILMSIF
+674 TIL
-682 GILLQIVGTI
+682 LKIVGAI
-692 GAVYIMWKII
+692 GASYIMWKII
-702 LTAPNWVMRMIG
+702 LTAPSWVMKMIG

>member
-32 KMFLNKNDDII
+32 KMFSNKNDDII
-43 GGDGVEC
+43 GGDGVKC

-104 NQKVSPKNLLSNG
+104 NQKVSPKNLLSYG

-155 EATGSLTLKDPTA
+155 EATGRLTLKDPTA

-185 TIDNLNKS
+185 TTDNLNKS

-230 KKLNERA
+230 KKLNERT
-237 EKENNQGSIL
+237 EKANNQGSVL
-247 NTFLVPAIAFA
+247 NTFLVPMIAFA

-271 GTIMQKLIRTS
+271 GTIIQKLIRTS
-282 ANISNGY
+282 ANISNGF

-401 SIKNNKLDTL
+401 SIKNNRLDTL
-411 LKQINDSVNKRE
+411 LKQINDGVNKRE

-436 MNVLLQNISLI
+436 MSVLMQNISLI
-447 EDNDIALQVQEDN
+447 EDNDIALQIQEDN

-465 QTSKEIA
+465 QTSSIN
-472 KDNTYERSSNAVT
+472 KDKNVIERDENPY
-485 GWFNNLRRSS
+485 GGNKL
-495 GEVAGSVVGNLTYLI
+495 GEQKLVGELVYFI
-510 LPGAGDVFKV
+510 LPGAGEVFNAVKDAGNKFAGAF
-520 TQEESSNLFKGIQSL
+520 E
-535 ASKIPIVGK
+535 KIPI
-544 IISLIPSSLIDKAGF
+544 ISGLLNIGASWLGLKT
-559 VAGILIVAWIYSSL
+559 VAF
-573 LTYIPLTVSIVA
+573 TYDTVLNLIPLTICVVA

-595 QLAKFFYITP
+595 ELAKFFYITP

-628 TIFIKPILIVVFIY
+628 TIFMKPILIVIFIY
-642 FALFIYGLFTD
+642 FALFIYGLFKD
-653 IFMIYSLEQLGMMRE
+653 IFLVYSLEQLGMMRE
-668 LQNQAG
+668 ITNQISINFIISVI
-674 LTILMSIF
+674 TIL
-682 GILLQIVGTI
+682 LKIVGAI
-692 GAVYIMWKII
+692 GASYIMWKII
-702 LTAPNWVMRMIG
+702 LTAPSWVMKMIG

>member
-1 MKIKNIFL
+1 MKVKNIFL
-9 VFFLLL
+9 IFFLLL
-15 NLLNANDIKSQ
+15 NFLNANDIKSQ

-43 GGDGVEC
+43 GGDGVKC

-155 EATGSLTLKDPTA
+155 EATGRLTLKDPTA

-185 TIDNLNKS
+185 TTDNLNKS

-230 KKLNERA
+230 KKLNERM
-237 EKENNQGSIL
+237 EKENDQGRIL
-247 NTFLVPAIAFA
+247 NTFLVPVIVFA
-258 TFFMPIPE
+258 TFFMPISE

-271 GTIMQKLIRTS
+271 GTIIQKLIRTS
-282 ANISNGY
+282 ANISNNF

-314 EGEKILREDALNLD
+314 EGEKILREDALNLPA
-328 TIKTSYKLALDEC
+328 IKFSYELALDEC

-401 SIKNNKLDTL
+401 SIKNNRLDTL
-411 LKQINDSVNKRE
+411 LKQINDGVNKRE

-436 MNVLLQNISLI
+436 MSVLMQNISLI
-447 EDNDIALQVQEDN
+447 EDNDIALQIQEDN

-465 QTSKEIA
+465 QTSSIN
-472 KDNTYERSSNAVT
+472 KDKNVIERDENPY
-485 GWFNNLRRSS
+485 GGNKL
-495 GEVAGSVVGNLTYLI
+495 GEQKLVGELVYFI
-510 LPGAGDVFKV
+510 LPGAGEVFNAVKDAGNKFADAF
-520 TQEESSNLFKGIQSL
+520 E
-535 ASKIPIVGK
+535 KIPI
-544 IISLIPSSLIDKAGF
+544 ISGLLNIGASWLGLKT
-559 VAGILIVAWIYSSL
+559 VAF
-573 LTYIPLTVSIVA
+573 TYDTVLNLIPLTICVVA

-595 QLAKFFYITP
+595 ELAKFFYITP

-628 TIFIKPILIVVFIY
+628 TIFMKPILIVIFIY
-642 FALFIYGLFTD
+642 FALFIYGLFKD
-653 IFMIYSLEQLGMMRE
+653 IFLVYSLEQLGMMRE
-668 LQNQAG
+668 ITNQISINFIISVI
-674 LTILMSIF
+674 TIL
-682 GILLQIVGTI
+682 LKIVGAI
-692 GAVYIMWKII
+692 GASYIMWKII
-702 LTAPNWVMRMIG
+702 LTAPSWVMKMIG

>member
-1 MKIKNIFL
+1 MKVKNIFL
-9 VFFLLL
+9 IFFLLL
-15 NLLNANDIKSQ
+15 NFLNANDIKSQ

-32 KMFLNKNDDII
+32 KMFSNKNDDII
-43 GGDGVEC
+43 GGDGVKC

-155 EATGSLTLKDPTA
+155 EATGRLTLKDPTA

-185 TIDNLNKS
+185 TTDNLNKS
-193 NLAYYA
+193 NLAYYS
-199 MLYTNMSNV
+199 MLYANMSNV

-230 KKLNERA
+230 KKLNERI
-237 EKENNQGSIL
+237 EKENNQGRVL
-247 NTFLVPAIAFA
+247 NTFLVPVIAFA

-271 GTIMQKLIRTS
+271 GTIIQKLIRTS
-282 ANISNGY
+282 ANISNNF

-314 EGEKILREDALNLD
+314 EGEKILREDALNLPA
-328 TIKTSYKLALDEC
+328 IKFSYELALDEC

-401 SIKNNKLDTL
+401 SIKNNRLDTL
-411 LKQINDSVNKRE
+411 LKQINDGVNKRE

-447 EDNDIALQVQEDN
+447 EDNDIALRIQEDN
-460 KNITE
+460 KKITE

-472 KDNTYERSSNAVT
+472 TSNSENRKEM
-485 GWFNNLRRSS
+485 GR
-495 GEVAGSVVGNLTYLI
+495 GEVQEEVALIMGNLAYLI
-510 LPGAGDVFKV
+510 LPGAGEILNVIKEFF
-520 TQEESSNLFKGIQSL
+520 TSWGGN
-535 ASKIPIVGK
+535 IPILK
-544 IISLIPSSLIDKAGF
+544 GF
-559 VAGILIVAWIYSSL
+559 LNASGTMAGIGTIMVMYNQILQ
-573 LTYIPLTVSIVA
+573 YIPLTVSIVA

-595 QLAKFFYITP
+595 ELAKFFYITP

-628 TIFIKPILIVVFIY
+628 TIFMKPILIVIFIY

-668 LQNQAG
+668 LQNQ
-674 LTILMSIF
+674 TILTMVMGIF
-682 GILLQIVGTI
+682 STLLKIVGAI
-692 GAVYIMWKII
+692 GASYIMWKII
-702 LTAPNWVMRMIG
+702 LTAPSWVMKMIG

>member
-1 MKIKNIFL
+1 MKVKNIFL
-9 VFFLLL
+9 IFFLLL
-15 NLLNANDIKSQ
+15 NFLNANDIKSQ
-26 QDLAQE
+26 QDLAEE
-32 KMFLNKNDDII
+32 KMFLNKNDEVI
-43 GGDGVEC
+43 EKQC

-58 DNFIALVVDFD
+58 DNFISLVVDFN

-96 NQTCIDGA
+96 NKFCIEMT
-104 NQKVSPKNLLSNG
+104 NREVSPKTLLSYG

-155 EATGSLTLKDPTA
+155 EATGRLTLKDPTA
-168 VYGTNTTDITGD
+168 VYGTNTTDITGN

-185 TIDNLNKS
+185 TTDSLNKS
-193 NLAYYA
+193 NLAYYS

-223 FFGVLGV
+223 FFGVLGI
-230 KKLNERA
+230 KKLNERI
-237 EKENNQGSIL
+237 EKANNQGRVL
-247 NTFLVPAIAFA
+247 NTFLVPVIAFA

-271 GTIMQKLIRTS
+271 GTIIQKVIRTS
-282 ANISNGY
+282 ANISNDF
-289 ADRVGTVGAEAY
+289 ADRVGTIGAEAY

-314 EGEKILREDALNLD
+314 EGEKILREDALNLPA
-328 TIKTSYKLALDEC
+328 IKFSYELALDEC

-401 SIKNNKLDTL
+401 SIKNNRLDTL
-411 LKQINDSVNKRE
+411 LKQINNGVNKRE

-436 MNVLLQNISLI
+436 MSVLMQNISLI
-447 EDNDIALQVQEDN
+447 EDNDIALQIQEDN

-465 QTSKEIA
+465 QTSSIN
-472 KDNTYERSSNAVT
+472 KDKNVIERDENPY
-485 GWFNNLRRSS
+485 GGNKL
-495 GEVAGSVVGNLTYLI
+495 GEQKLVGELVYFI
-510 LPGAGDVFKV
+510 LPGAGEVFNAVKDAGNKFAGAF
-520 TQEESSNLFKGIQSL
+520 E
-535 ASKIPIVGK
+535 KIPI
-544 IISLIPSSLIDKAGF
+544 ISGLLNIGASWLGLKT
-559 VAGILIVAWIYSSL
+559 VAF
-573 LTYIPLTVSIVA
+573 TYDTVLNLIPLTICVVA

-595 QLAKFFYITP
+595 ELAKFFYITP

-628 TIFIKPILIVVFIY
+628 TIFMKPILIVIFIY
-642 FALFIYGLFTD
+642 FALFIYGLFKD
-653 IFMIYSLEQLGMMRE
+653 IFLVYSLEQLGMMRE
-668 LQNQAG
+668 ITNQISINFIISVI
-674 LTILMSIF
+674 TIL
-682 GILLQIVGTI
+682 LKIVGAI
-692 GAVYIMWKII
+692 GASYIMWKII
-702 LTAPNWVMRMIG
+702 LTAPSWVMKMIG

>member
-15 NLLNANDIKSQ
+15 NFLNANDIKSQ

-32 KMFLNKNDDII
+32 KMFLDKNDEVI
-43 GGDGVEC
+43 EKQC

-58 DNFIALVVDFD
+58 NNFIALVVDFD

-96 NQTCIDGA
+96 NKFCIEMT
-104 NQKVSPKNLLSNG
+104 NREVSPKNLLSDC

-155 EATGSLTLKDPTA
+155 EATGRLTLKDPTA

-185 TIDNLNKS
+185 TTDNLNKS

-230 KKLNERA
+230 KKLNERM
-237 EKENNQGSIL
+237 EKENDQGRIL
-247 NTFLVPAIAFA
+247 NTLLVPVIAFA
-258 TFFMPIPE
+258 TFFMPISE

-271 GTIMQKLIRTS
+271 GTIIQKLIRAS
-282 ANISNGY
+282 ANISNNF

-361 NVNGKDEKYTYLG
+361 NVNGKDEKYTYFG

-401 SIKNNKLDTL
+401 SIKNNRLDTL
-411 LKQINDSVNKRE
+411 LKQINDGVNKRE

-436 MNVLLQNISLI
+436 MSVLMQNISLI
-447 EDNDIALQVQEDN
+447 EDNDIALQIQEDN

-465 QTSKEIA
+465 QTSSIN
-472 KDNTYERSSNAVT
+472 KDKNVIERDENPY
-485 GWFNNLRRSS
+485 GGNKL
-495 GEVAGSVVGNLTYLI
+495 GEQKLVGELVYFI
-510 LPGAGDVFKV
+510 LPGAGEVFNAVKDAGNKFAGAF
-520 TQEESSNLFKGIQSL
+520 E
-535 ASKIPIVGK
+535 KIPI
-544 IISLIPSSLIDKAGF
+544 ISGLLNIGASWLGLKT
-559 VAGILIVAWIYSSL
+559 VAF
-573 LTYIPLTVSIVA
+573 TYDTVLNLIPLTICVVA

-595 QLAKFFYITP
+595 ELAKFFYITP

-628 TIFIKPILIVVFIY
+628 TIFMKPILIVIFIY
-642 FALFIYGLFTD
+642 FALFIYGLFKD
-653 IFMIYSLEQLGMMRE
+653 IFLVYSLEQLGMMRE
-668 LQNQAG
+668 ITNQISINFIISVI
-674 LTILMSIF
+674 TIL
-682 GILLQIVGTI
+682 LKIVGAI
-692 GAVYIMWKII
+692 GASYIMWKII
-702 LTAPNWVMRMIG
+702 LTAPSWVMKMIG

>member
-1 MKIKNIFL
+1 MKVKNIFL
-9 VFFLLL
+9 IFFLLL
-15 NLLNANDIKSQ
+15 NFLNANDIKSQ

-32 KMFLNKNDDII
+32 KMFSNKNDDII
-43 GGDGVEC
+43 GGDGVKC

-155 EATGSLTLKDPTA
+155 EATGRLTLKDPTA

-185 TIDNLNKS
+185 TTDNLNKS
-193 NLAYYA
+193 NLAYYS
-199 MLYTNMSNV
+199 MLYANMSNV

-230 KKLNERA
+230 KKLNERI
-237 EKENNQGSIL
+237 EKENNQGRVL
-247 NTFLVPAIAFA
+247 NTFLVPVIAFA

-271 GTIMQKLIRTS
+271 GTIIQKLIRTS
-282 ANISNGY
+282 ANISNDY

-314 EGEKILREDALNLD
+314 EGEKILREDALNLPA
-328 TIKTSYKLALDEC
+328 IKFSYELALDEC

-361 NVNGKDEKYTYLG
+361 NVNGKDEKYTYFG

-401 SIKNNKLDTL
+401 SIKNNRLDAL
-411 LKQINDSVNKRE
+411 LKQINDGVNKRE

-436 MNVLLQNISLI
+436 MSVLMQNISLI
-447 EDNDIALQVQEDN
+447 EDNDIALQIQEDN

-465 QTSKEIA
+465 QTSSIN
-472 KDNTYERSSNAVT
+472 KDKNVIERDENPY
-485 GWFNNLRRSS
+485 GGNKL
-495 GEVAGSVVGNLTYLI
+495 GEQKLVGELVYFI
-510 LPGAGDVFKV
+510 LPGAGEVFNAVKDAGNKFAGAF
-520 TQEESSNLFKGIQSL
+520 E
-535 ASKIPIVGK
+535 KIPI
-544 IISLIPSSLIDKAGF
+544 ISGLLNIGASWLGLKT
-559 VAGILIVAWIYSSL
+559 VAF
-573 LTYIPLTVSIVA
+573 TYDTVLNLIPLTICVVA

-595 QLAKFFYITP
+595 ELAKFFYITP

-628 TIFIKPILIVVFIY
+628 TIFMKPILIVIFIY

-668 LQNQAG
+668 LQNQIG

-682 GILLQIVGTI
+682 GVLLQIVGTI

-702 LTAPNWVMRMIG
+702 LTAPSWVMKMIG
-714 LNDDGANNIVEQLSR
+714 LNDDGANNMVEQLSR

>member
-1 MKIKNIFL
+1 MKAKNIFL
-9 VFFLLL
+9 IFFLLL
-15 NLLNANDIKSQ
+15 NFLNANDIKSQ

-32 KMFLNKNDDII
+32 KMFLDKNDEVI
-43 GGDGVEC
+43 ERQC

-58 DNFIALVVDFD
+58 NNFIALVVDFD

-96 NQTCIDGA
+96 NKFCREMT
-104 NQKVSPKNLLSNG
+104 NKKVSPKTLLSYG
-117 KGYDNASNLAY
+117 KGYDNASSLAY

-155 EATGSLTLKDPTA
+155 EATGRLTLKDPTA

-185 TIDNLNKS
+185 TTDNLNKS
-193 NLAYYA
+193 NLAYYS
-199 MLYTNMSNV
+199 MLYENMSNV

-223 FFGVLGV
+223 FFGVLGI
-230 KKLNERA
+230 KKLNERI
-237 EKENNQGSIL
+237 EKANNQGRVL
-247 NTFLVPAIAFA
+247 NTFLVPVIAFA

-271 GTIMQKLIRTS
+271 GTIIQKLIRAS
-282 ANISNGY
+282 ANISNDF
-289 ADRVGTVGAEAY
+289 ADRVGTIGAEAY
-301 MQKLYSSVGAFSV
+301 MQKLYSSVGAFSI
-314 EGEKILREDALNLD
+314 EGEKILREDALNLP
-328 TIKTSYKLALDEC
+328 TIKLSYELALDEC

-436 MNVLLQNISLI
+436 MNVLVQNISLI
-447 EDNDIALQVQEDN
+447 EDNDIALQIQEDN
-460 KNITE
+460 KKITE
-465 QTSKEIA
+465 QTSKEKATSNSENRKEMGRGEAQEEIA
-472 KDNTYERSSNAVT
+472 
-485 GWFNNLRRSS
+485 LIM
-495 GEVAGSVVGNLTYLI
+495 GNLAYLI
-510 LPGAGDVFKV
+510 LPGAGEILNVIKEFF
-520 TQEESSNLFKGIQSL
+520 TSWGGN
-535 ASKIPIVGK
+535 IPILK
-544 IISLIPSSLIDKAGF
+544 GF
-559 VAGILIVAWIYSSL
+559 LNASGTIAGIGTIMIMYNQILQ
-573 LTYIPLTVSIVA
+573 YIPLTVSIVA

-595 QLAKFFYITP
+595 ELAKFFYITP
-605 FVTAFSLTTGRQNKI
+605 FVTAFSLTAGRQNKI

-628 TIFIKPILIVVFIY
+628 TIFIKPILIVIFIY

-668 LQNQAG
+668 LQNQ
-674 LTILMSIF
+674 TILTMVMGIF
-682 GILLQIVGTI
+682 STLLKIVGAI
-692 GAVYIMWKII
+692 GATYIMWKII
-702 LTAPNWVMRMIG
+702 LTAPNWVMKMIG
-714 LNDDGANNIVEQLSR
+714 LNDSGANNMVEQLSR
-729 NLERYSFQV
+729 NLERYSLQV

>member
-1 MKIKNIFL
+1 MKVKNIFL
-9 VFFLLL
+9 IFFLLL
-15 NLLNANDIKSQ
+15 NFLNANDIKSQ

-32 KMFLNKNDDII
+32 KMFSNKNDDII
-43 GGDGVEC
+43 GGDGVKC

-155 EATGSLTLKDPTA
+155 EATGRLTLKDPTA

-185 TIDNLNKS
+185 TTDNLNKS

-230 KKLNERA
+230 KKLNERM
-237 EKENNQGSIL
+237 EKENDQGRIL
-247 NTFLVPAIAFA
+247 NTFLVPVIVFA
-258 TFFMPIPE
+258 TFFMPISE

-271 GTIMQKLIRTS
+271 GTIIQKLIRTS
-282 ANISNGY
+282 ANISNNF

-314 EGEKILREDALNLD
+314 EGEKILREDALNLPA
-328 TIKTSYKLALDEC
+328 IKFSYELALDEC

-401 SIKNNKLDTL
+401 SIKNNRLDTL
-411 LKQINDSVNKRE
+411 LKQINDGVNKRE

-436 MNVLLQNISLI
+436 MSVLMQNISLI
-447 EDNDIALQVQEDN
+447 EDNDIALQIQEDN

-465 QTSKEIA
+465 QTSSIN
-472 KDNTYERSSNAVT
+472 KDKNVIERDENPY
-485 GWFNNLRRSS
+485 GGNKL
-495 GEVAGSVVGNLTYLI
+495 GEQKLVGELVYFI
-510 LPGAGDVFKV
+510 LPGAGEVFNAVKDAGNKFAGAF
-520 TQEESSNLFKGIQSL
+520 E
-535 ASKIPIVGK
+535 KIPI
-544 IISLIPSSLIDKAGF
+544 ISGLLNIGASWLGLKT
-559 VAGILIVAWIYSSL
+559 VAF
-573 LTYIPLTVSIVA
+573 TYDTVLNLIPLTICVVA

-595 QLAKFFYITP
+595 ELAKFFYITP

-628 TIFIKPILIVVFIY
+628 TIFMKPILIVIFIY
-642 FALFIYGLFTD
+642 FALFIYGLFKD
-653 IFMIYSLEQLGMMRE
+653 IFLVYSLEQLGMMRE
-668 LQNQAG
+668 ITNQISINFIISVI
-674 LTILMSIF
+674 TIL
-682 GILLQIVGTI
+682 LKIVGAI
-692 GAVYIMWKII
+692 GASYIMWKII
-702 LTAPNWVMRMIG
+702 LTAPSWVMKMIG

>member
-1 MKIKNIFL
+1 MKVKNIFL
-9 VFFLLL
+9 IFFLLL
-15 NLLNANDIKSQ
+15 NFLNANDIKSQ

-32 KMFLNKNDDII
+32 KMFSNKNDDII
-43 GGDGVEC
+43 GGDGVKC

-155 EATGSLTLKDPTA
+155 EATGRLTLKDPTA

-185 TIDNLNKS
+185 TTDNLNKS

-230 KKLNERA
+230 KKLNERM
-237 EKENNQGSIL
+237 EKENDQGRIL
-247 NTFLVPAIAFA
+247 NTLLVPVIVFA
-258 TFFMPIPE
+258 TFFMPISE

-271 GTIMQKLIRTS
+271 GTIIQKLIRTS
-282 ANISNGY
+282 ANISNNF

-314 EGEKILREDALNLD
+314 EGEKILREDALNLPA
-328 TIKTSYKLALDEC
+328 IKFSYELALDEC

-401 SIKNNKLDTL
+401 SIKNNRLDTL
-411 LKQINDSVNKRE
+411 LKQINDGVNKRE

-436 MNVLLQNISLI
+436 MSVLMQNISLI
-447 EDNDIALQVQEDN
+447 EDNDIALQIQEDN

-465 QTSKEIA
+465 QTSSIN
-472 KDNTYERSSNAVT
+472 KDKNVIERDENPY
-485 GWFNNLRRSS
+485 GGNKL
-495 GEVAGSVVGNLTYLI
+495 GEQKLVGELVYFI
-510 LPGAGDVFKV
+510 LPGAGEVFNAVKDAGNKFAGAF
-520 TQEESSNLFKGIQSL
+520 E
-535 ASKIPIVGK
+535 KIPI
-544 IISLIPSSLIDKAGF
+544 ISGLLNIGASWLGLKT
-559 VAGILIVAWIYSSL
+559 VAF
-573 LTYIPLTVSIVA
+573 TYDTVLNLIPLTICVVA

-595 QLAKFFYITP
+595 ELAKFFYITP

-628 TIFIKPILIVVFIY
+628 TIFMKPILIVIFIY
-642 FALFIYGLFTD
+642 FALFIYGLFKD
-653 IFMIYSLEQLGMMRE
+653 IFLVYSLEQLGMMRE
-668 LQNQAG
+668 ITNQISINFIISVI
-674 LTILMSIF
+674 TIL
-682 GILLQIVGTI
+682 LKIVGAI
-692 GAVYIMWKII
+692 GASYIMWKII
-702 LTAPNWVMRMIG
+702 LTAPSWVMKMIG

>member
-15 NLLNANDIKSQ
+15 NFLNANDIKSQ
-26 QDLAQE
+26 QDLAEE
-32 KMFLNKNDDII
+32 KMFSNKNDDII
-43 GGDGVEC
+43 GGDGVKC

-155 EATGSLTLKDPTA
+155 EATGRLTLKDPTA

-185 TIDNLNKS
+185 TTDNLNKS
-193 NLAYYA
+193 NLAYYS

-237 EKENNQGSIL
+237 EKENNQGSVL
-247 NTFLVPAIAFA
+247 NTFLVPLIAFA

-271 GTIMQKLIRTS
+271 GTIIQKLIRTS

-401 SIKNNKLDTL
+401 SIKNNRLDTL
-411 LKQINDSVNKRE
+411 LKQINDGVNKRE

-447 EDNDIALQVQEDN
+447 EDNDIALQIQEDN

-465 QTSKEIA
+465 QTSSIN
-472 KDNTYERSSNAVT
+472 KDKNVIERDENPY
-485 GWFNNLRRSS
+485 GGNKL
-495 GEVAGSVVGNLTYLI
+495 GEQKLVGELVYFI
-510 LPGAGDVFKV
+510 LPGAGEVFNAVKDAGNKFAGAF
-520 TQEESSNLFKGIQSL
+520 E
-535 ASKIPIVGK
+535 KIPI
-544 IISLIPSSLIDKAGF
+544 ISGLLNIGASWLGLKT
-559 VAGILIVAWIYSSL
+559 VAF
-573 LTYIPLTVSIVA
+573 TYDTVLNLIPLTICVVA

-595 QLAKFFYITP
+595 ELAKFFYITP

-628 TIFIKPILIVVFIY
+628 TIFVKPILIVIFIY
-642 FALFIYGLFTD
+642 FALFIYGLFKD
-653 IFMIYSLEQLGMMRE
+653 IFLVYSLEQLGMMRE
-668 LQNQAG
+668 ITNQISINFIISVI
-674 LTILMSIF
+674 TIL
-682 GILLQIVGTI
+682 LKIVGAI
-692 GAVYIMWKII
+692 GASYIMWKII
-702 LTAPNWVMRMIG
+702 LTAPSWVMKMIG

>member
-1 MKIKNIFL
+1 MKVKNIFL
-9 VFFLLL
+9 IFFLLL
-15 NLLNANDIKSQ
+15 NFLNANDIKSQ
-26 QDLAQE
+26 QDLAEE
-32 KMFLNKNDDII
+32 KMFSNKNDNII
-43 GGDGVEC
+43 GGDGVKC

-155 EATGSLTLKDPTA
+155 EATGRLTLKDPTA

-185 TIDNLNKS
+185 TTDNLNKS

-247 NTFLVPAIAFA
+247 NTFLVPVIAFA
-258 TFFMPIPE
+258 TFFMPISE

-271 GTIMQKLIRTS
+271 GTIIQKLIRTS
-282 ANISNGY
+282 ANISNNF

-401 SIKNNKLDTL
+401 SIKNNRLDTL
-411 LKQINDSVNKRE
+411 LKQINDGVNKRE

-436 MNVLLQNISLI
+436 MSVLMQNISLI
-447 EDNDIALQVQEDN
+447 EDNDIALQIQEDN

-465 QTSKEIA
+465 QTSSIN
-472 KDNTYERSSNAVT
+472 KDKNVIERDENPY
-485 GWFNNLRRSS
+485 GGNKL
-495 GEVAGSVVGNLTYLI
+495 GEQKLVGELVYFI
-510 LPGAGDVFKV
+510 LPGAGEVFNAVKDAGNKFAGAF
-520 TQEESSNLFKGIQSL
+520 E
-535 ASKIPIVGK
+535 KIPI
-544 IISLIPSSLIDKAGF
+544 ISGLLNIGASWLGLKT
-559 VAGILIVAWIYSSL
+559 VAF
-573 LTYIPLTVSIVA
+573 TYDTVLNLIPLTICVVA

-595 QLAKFFYITP
+595 ELAKFFYITP

-628 TIFIKPILIVVFIY
+628 TIFMKPILIVIFIY
-642 FALFIYGLFTD
+642 FALFIYGLFKD
-653 IFMIYSLEQLGMMRE
+653 IFLVYSLEQLGMMRE
-668 LQNQAG
+668 ITNQISINFIISVI
-674 LTILMSIF
+674 TIL
-682 GILLQIVGTI
+682 LKIVGAI
-692 GAVYIMWKII
+692 GASYIMWKII
-702 LTAPNWVMRMIG
+702 LTAPSWVMKMIG

>member
-1 MKIKNIFL
+1 MKVKNIFL
-9 VFFLLL
+9 IFFLLL
-15 NLLNANDIKSQ
+15 NFLNANDIKSQ

-32 KMFLNKNDDII
+32 KMFSNKNDDII
-43 GGDGVEC
+43 GGDGVKC

-155 EATGSLTLKDPTA
+155 ETTGRLTLKDPTA

-185 TIDNLNKS
+185 TTDNLNKS

-230 KKLNERA
+230 KKLNERM
-237 EKENNQGSIL
+237 EKENDQGRIL
-247 NTFLVPAIAFA
+247 NTLLVPVIVFA
-258 TFFMPIPE
+258 TFFMPISE

-271 GTIMQKLIRTS
+271 GTIIQKLIRTS
-282 ANISNGY
+282 ANISNNF

-314 EGEKILREDALNLD
+314 EGEKILREDALNLPA
-328 TIKTSYKLALDEC
+328 IKFSYELALDEC

-401 SIKNNKLDTL
+401 SIKNNRLDTL
-411 LKQINDSVNKRE
+411 LKQINDGVNKRE

-436 MNVLLQNISLI
+436 MSVLMQNISLI
-447 EDNDIALQVQEDN
+447 EDNDIALQIQEDN

-465 QTSKEIA
+465 QTSSIN
-472 KDNTYERSSNAVT
+472 KDKNVIERDENPY
-485 GWFNNLRRSS
+485 GGNKL
-495 GEVAGSVVGNLTYLI
+495 GEQKLVGELVYFI
-510 LPGAGDVFKV
+510 LPGAGEVFNAVKDAGNKFAGAF
-520 TQEESSNLFKGIQSL
+520 E
-535 ASKIPIVGK
+535 KIPI
-544 IISLIPSSLIDKAGF
+544 ISGLLNIGASWLGLKT
-559 VAGILIVAWIYSSL
+559 VAF
-573 LTYIPLTVSIVA
+573 TYDTVLNLIPLTICVVA

-595 QLAKFFYITP
+595 ELAKFFYITP

-628 TIFIKPILIVVFIY
+628 TIFMKPILIVIFIY
-642 FALFIYGLFTD
+642 FALFIYGLFKD
-653 IFMIYSLEQLGMMRE
+653 IFLVYSLEQLGMMRE
-668 LQNQAG
+668 ITNQISINFIISVI
-674 LTILMSIF
+674 TIL
-682 GILLQIVGTI
+682 LKIVGAI
-692 GAVYIMWKII
+692 GASYIMWKII
-702 LTAPNWVMRMIG
+702 LTAPSWVMKMIG

>member
-1 MKIKNIFL
+1 MKVKNIFL
-9 VFFLLL
+9 IFFLLL
-15 NLLNANDIKSQ
+15 NFLNANDIKSQ

-43 GGDGVEC
+43 GGDGVKC

-155 EATGSLTLKDPTA
+155 EATGRLTLKDPTA

-185 TIDNLNKS
+185 TTDNLNKS
-193 NLAYYA
+193 NLAYYS
-199 MLYTNMSNV
+199 MLYANMSNV

-230 KKLNERA
+230 KKLNERI
-237 EKENNQGSIL
+237 EKENNQGRVL
-247 NTFLVPAIAFA
+247 NTFLVPVIAFA

-271 GTIMQKLIRTS
+271 GTIIQKLIRTS
-282 ANISNGY
+282 ANISNDF

-401 SIKNNKLDTL
+401 SIKNNRLNAL
-411 LKQINDSVNKRE
+411 LKQINDGVNKRE

-436 MNVLLQNISLI
+436 MNVLVQNISLI
-447 EDNDIALQVQEDN
+447 EDNDIALQIQEDN

-465 QTSKEIA
+465 QTSKEKA
-472 KDNTYERSSNAVT
+472 KENTKEREENSFLT
-485 GWFNNLRRSS
+485 KTKGKLGEFS
-495 GEVAGSVVGNLTYLI
+495 GVIFGQLTYLM
-510 LPGAGDVFKV
+510 LPGAGEVFNTVNKN
-520 TQEESSNLFKGIQSL
+520 TSDFIK
-535 ASKIPIVGK
+535 KIPIIGDK
-544 IISLIPSSLIDKAGF
+544 FLGTLLSSVAGF
-559 VAGILIVAWIYSSL
+559 ASGLVIVVVMYSRILE
-573 LTYIPLTVSIVA
+573 YIPLTVSIVA

-595 QLAKFFYITP
+595 QLAKFFYIAP

-628 TIFIKPILIVVFIY
+628 TIFIKPILIVIFIY
-642 FALFIYGLFTD
+642 FALFIYGLFKD

-668 LQNQAG
+668 LQNQFW
-674 LTILMSIF
+674 LTATMSIF
-682 GILLQIVGTI
+682 GVLLKIVGVI
-692 GAVYIMWKII
+692 GATYIMWKII
-702 LTAPNWVMRMIG
+702 LTAPSWVMKMIG
-714 LNDDGANNIVEQLSR
+714 LNDDGANNMVEQLSR

>member
-15 NLLNANDIKSQ
+15 NFLNANDIKSQ

-32 KMFLNKNDDII
+32 KMFSNKNDDII
-43 GGDGVEC
+43 GGDGVKC

-155 EATGSLTLKDPTA
+155 EATGRLTLKDPTA

-185 TIDNLNKS
+185 TTDNLNKS

-230 KKLNERA
+230 KKLNERI
-237 EKENNQGSIL
+237 EKENNQGRVL
-247 NTFLVPAIAFA
+247 NTFLVPVIAFA

-271 GTIMQKLIRTS
+271 GTIIQKLIRTS
-282 ANISNGY
+282 ANISNNF

-314 EGEKILREDALNLD
+314 EGEKILREDALNLPA
-328 TIKTSYKLALDEC
+328 IKFSYELALDEC

-401 SIKNNKLDTL
+401 SIKNNRLDTL
-411 LKQINDSVNKRE
+411 LKQINDGVNKRE

-436 MNVLLQNISLI
+436 MSVLMQNISLI
-447 EDNDIALQVQEDN
+447 EDNDIALQIQEDN

-465 QTSKEIA
+465 QTSSIN
-472 KDNTYERSSNAVT
+472 KDKNVIERDENPY
-485 GWFNNLRRSS
+485 GGNKL
-495 GEVAGSVVGNLTYLI
+495 GEQKLVGELVYFI
-510 LPGAGDVFKV
+510 LPGAGEVFNAVKDAGNKFAGAF
-520 TQEESSNLFKGIQSL
+520 E
-535 ASKIPIVGK
+535 KIPI
-544 IISLIPSSLIDKAGF
+544 ISGLLNIGASWLGLKT
-559 VAGILIVAWIYSSL
+559 VAF
-573 LTYIPLTVSIVA
+573 TYDTVLNLIPLTICVVA

-595 QLAKFFYITP
+595 ELAKFFYITP

-628 TIFIKPILIVVFIY
+628 TIFMKPILIVIFIY
-642 FALFIYGLFTD
+642 FALFIYGLFKD
-653 IFMIYSLEQLGMMRE
+653 IFLVYSLEQLGMMRE
-668 LQNQAG
+668 ITNQISINFIISVI
-674 LTILMSIF
+674 TIL
-682 GILLQIVGTI
+682 LKIVGAI
-692 GAVYIMWKII
+692 GASYIMWKII
-702 LTAPNWVMRMIG
+702 LTAPSWVMKMIG